1 MLADFILKGKT
12 SALQYWDQGPKP
24 VHSQKRNSGHFD
36 MKKAVVNDLSTEVA
50 NILQIHFKNLQI
62 CKDVEKESSY
72 NMVFRSR

>member
-12 SALQYWDQGPKP
+12 PALQNWDQGPKP
-24 VHSQKRNSGHFD
+24 VHSQKGNSGHFD
-36 MKKAVVNDLSTEVA
+36 TKKAVVNDLSIEIV
-50 NILQIHFKNLQI
+50 NILLIHFKNLQI